1 MCGSLYGTR
10 RLIHLPAEKFSE
22 EMGQLQGLG
31 NLRGLS
37 RWRQGAE
44 SQEKLK
50 KKNQQGQGRLFHI
63 DPHSTHPVH

>member
-50 KKNQQGQGRLFHI
+50 KKTSRGREGSSI
-63 DPHSTHPVH
+63 

>member
-37 RWRQGAE
+37 RWRLGAE
-44 SQEKLK
+44 S
-50 KKNQQGQGRLFHI
+50 
-63 DPHSTHPVH
+63 

>member
-10 RLIHLPAEKFSE
+10 RLIHLPAGKFKE
-22 EMGQLQGLG
+22 EMGQLQELG

-37 RWRQGAE
+37 EWRQGTE

-50 KKNQQGQGRLFHI
+50 KQQGQGRLFHI
-63 DPHSTHPVH
+63 DPHSIHPVH